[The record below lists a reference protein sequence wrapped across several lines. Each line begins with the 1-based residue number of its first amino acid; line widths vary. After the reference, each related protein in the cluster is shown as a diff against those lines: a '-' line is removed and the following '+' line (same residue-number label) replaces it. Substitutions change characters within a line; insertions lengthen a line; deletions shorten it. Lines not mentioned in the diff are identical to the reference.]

1 MPKSLVMSVLA
12 FIIASGGTYGG
23 YKVVK
28 DYKNYGADFETRPHK
43 VVRVIDGDTIQI
55 ENKIKI
61 RLLGINAPDKRE
73 CYYKEAKAYLKEQI
87 EGQEVFLE
95 KDITAKGFFGRLLRY
110 VIVRTDNP
118 EADTRIINNEL
129 IRTGNAFTLSDK
141 GPDKKYRDLL
151 ATSQRKA
158 REERVGL
165 WSSECNYFDEYKD
178 AKSLREK
185 GSEPPSKNCTIKGN
199 ISEKGYGKLYFLEGC
214 PNYSRVKVD
223 ERKGEA
229 WFCSEVAAQKAGFKR
244 SESCDNTF

>member
-1 MPKSLVMSVLA
+1 LKPVHTKWCELSTA
-12 FIIASGGTYGG
+12 T
-23 YKVVK
+23 
-28 DYKNYGADFETRPHK
+28 
-43 VVRVIDGDTIQI
+43 
-55 ENKIKI
+55 I